1 MDSRIDLLI
10 AVGRLQDQLYAAA
23 CERHARSAVPARVPE
38 PRPRR
43 RRLASVR
50 PLARRAGR

>member
-10 AVGRLQDQLYAAA
+10 AVGRLHDQITVAAR
-23 CERHARSAVPARVPE
+23 ERKTRSVVPAPAPE

-43 RRLASVR
+43 RRTASLR
-50 PLARRAGR
+50 PLARRVSR